1 MMRGLA
7 RAIGFALAFMLPVA
21 AYAASQDVEIVRLSD
36 LGYESSIVLR
46 GTQTFTAFLPIYPQL
61 RRATLSLPM
70 EISPDVDPNSSI
82 TVGINGVPASSV
94 TVERAGFRPN
104 LQVPLPLPPGS
115 LRSVEVTVTV
125 HLFKMRDRCE
135 DDSGPNMWATIPTTA
150 AFRLETTAFNPQYIA
165 DWFRDYGGRV
175 NIVVDRSVPDDV
187 RLAALALPYSLQQVA
202 RWRSTTIGFSDRRDP
217 TARNVVVGSFARSL
231 ELRGSD
237 LYVSRSGIG
246 LLTAFIGPMLLTNSV
261 TNASY
266 AASATPP
273 PVKQLSLAQL
283 GLPRE
288 TRSGGAGEIS
298 FTIPFSLADVGG
310 HPDGLQFVFGL
321 THTAL
326 QGDQTGTVDV
336 RFNDVLVRS
345 YALSASGGE
354 ETFAAP
360 IDSSLIHGS
369 NTVKV
374 STLFRSGQGA
384 GLCAP
389 ADTFTVSLLDSSGF
403 TWGSVRKAGGGIGDF
418 FQSSHGR
425 MIVLLGRDDTYTEAF
440 ALLEKLGEVNTSIQ
454 SIAVERF
461 TGTIAAEYFDGTN
474 TVGYDEALVVASSPE
489 VAALKPEFNPNGSAF
504 SIVDQRSSRTL
515 YTASYSQPFGVLET
529 LQTSA
534 IPALVATYWGDRTIL
549 DTLGQ
554 FSGRLLA
561 SQVDTIFL
569 FDRDYVAYGPTDAS
583 RARIKGPPNPVAIL
597 AYGGLALAVLGI
609 VVVIFMGTRSS
620 RKARQAAAPQSS

>member
-7 RAIGFALAFMLPVA
+7 RAIGFALVCMLPAAAVA
-21 AYAASQDVEIVRLSD
+21 SEHIENVQLSD
-36 LGYESSIVLR
+36 LGYESSVVLR

-61 RRATLSLPM
+61 RGARLSLPM

-82 TVGINGVPASSV
+82 TVGINGVPVSSV
-94 TVERAGFRPN
+94 TVEQTGFHPH
-104 LQVPLPLPPGS
+104 LLVPLPLPAGAQ
-115 LRSVEVTVTV
+115 RSVEVSVTV

-135 DDSGPNMWATIPTTA
+135 DDSGPNMWATIPTSA
-150 AFRLETTAFNPQYIA
+150 GFLLETAAFNPQYIA
-165 DWFRDYGGRV
+165 DWFRDYGGHV
-175 NIVVDRSVPDDV
+175 NIVVDRSAPDDL
-187 RLAALALPYSLQQVA
+187 RLAALALPYSLQQIA
-202 RWRSTTIGFSDRRDP
+202 RWRSTTIGRSDRRDQ
-217 TARNVVVGSFARSL
+217 TARNVVVGTFERAL
-231 ELRGSD
+231 ELRGAD

-246 LLTAFIGPMLLTNSV
+246 LLTAFIGPMLLTGSV

-266 AASATPP
+266 AAAATPP
-273 PVKQLSLAQL
+273 PVKQISLAQL
-283 GLPRE
+283 GLPPE
-288 TRSGGAGEIS
+288 TRSGGAGDIS
-298 FTIPFSLADVGG
+298 FTIPFSLADAGG

-345 YALSASGGE
+345 YPLKASGGE
-354 ETFAAP
+354 ERFAAP

-369 NTVKV
+369 NTVRV
-374 STLFRSGQGA
+374 STAFRSGQGA
-384 GLCAP
+384 GLCAA
-389 ADTFTVSLLDSSGF
+389 ADTFTVSLLGSSGF

-474 TVGYDEALVVASSPE
+474 TVGYDEALVVASSAE

-504 SIVDQRSSRTL
+504 SIVDQRSARTL
-515 YTASYSQPFGVLET
+515 YTAAYSQPFGVLET
-529 LQTSA
+529 LRNSA
-534 IPALVATYWGDRTIL
+534 IPTLAATYWGDRTIL
-549 DTLGQ
+549 DALGQ
-554 FSGRLLA
+554 YSGRLLA

-569 FDRDYVAYGPTDAS
+569 FDRDYVAYGPTDA
-583 RARIKGPPNPVAIL
+583 RNARITQPPNPVAIL
-597 AYGGLALAVLGI
+597 AYGGLALAALGI
-609 VVVIFMGTRSS
+609 IVVIFMGTRSARKS
-620 RKARQAAAPQSS
+620 RKVAAPQSS